1 MPKRFRIWSFEL
13 AMRGSRVC
21 AHRGKQK
28 TNLEGEILSL
38 KGRREGS
45 KKWDLADALHTPPLF
60 SCNPASPNPPPL
72 GDWGN
77 SSARGSVSI
86 FPAAAK
92 GSRDGLVTIRTF
104 FPTNVFCEWVK
115 RTKDRE
121 SKNEALIS
129 VEEKPPKRK
138 GICNRMQASQ
148 KGTGGGGNVRGE
160 RARGRQSFT
169 SEKP

>member
-45 KKWDLADALHTPPLF
+45 KKWDLADPPPPPSF
-60 SCNPASPNPPPL
+60 QPQPPPL
-72 GDWGN
+72 
-77 SSARGSVSI
+77 SETEETRARGPI
-86 FPAAAK
+86 FSAAAK

-115 RTKDRE
+115 RTRDRE
-121 SKNEALIS
+121 SGNEALIS

-138 GICNRMQASQ
+138 GICNRM
-148 KGTGGGGNVRGE
+148 
-160 RARGRQSFT
+160 
-169 SEKP
+169 